1 MIPASFVEHSQIVS
15 AGQQAVD
22 ENVVML
28 QRQVPTIC
36 RKQQSVKGSRV
47 QSDVEVDDV
56 HFFVRRQ
63 MLSGKQSD
71 VPDVPKRR
79 GLTLQKRWRF
89 LNRESSTRYS
99 FQSL

>member
-1 MIPASFVEHSQIVS
+1 MIPGSFVENSQMVS

-28 QRQVPTIC
+28 LRQVPTIS
-36 RKQQSVKGSRV
+36 RKQPSVKGSRV
-47 QSDVEVDDV
+47 QSDDEVDDD
-56 HFFVRRQ
+56 HFFVQRQ
-63 MLSGKQSD
+63 VLSGEQSD
-71 VPDVPKRR
+71 VPGVPKRR
-79 GLTLQKRWRF
+79 GPTLQKLWRF